1 MSIIRLSCIRT
12 RLFAPDAKG
21 NLVSDAY
28 DRVTRTGALGDLPRP
43 AASLGDAGHVGES
56 DTASPNLDHFLKVS
70 VAGAGARL
78 GRNAPVVC
86 LVHGFLFDPQK
97 IWRPDP
103 ADSDNPHC
111 RVFHFLDLGESGEI
125 RQHTAG
131 WPRQLGLAEND
142 GGAGGIALAFG
153 WHSQPGFASSLLER
167 FQNFYARA
175 YDYANET
182 AWPLVCVLRGLAQRI
197 TDRPIDIFC
206 HSLGS
211 TVVVRALAIA
221 AKHRF
226 PFLDRI
232 GRVVILGGSEYSGEA
247 NILYRRLE
255 QHVADRRLPRAE
267 GPYVYNIVSREN
279 DVLDKLAENFGPKS
293 FMSKTQVI
301 GHNGLE
307 AAKKAP
313 RWMDLQIDSAEIR
326 QWARRAYGLDVSGDE
341 PGNIWDHWYYYTH
354 RGNMAMYRGILRQR
368 SDWTFDVLRGTRNGG
383 RVPEGV
389 GVGFFGD

>member
-1 MSIIRLSCIRT
+1 MSIIRLSAIRT
-12 RLFAPDAKG
+12 RLYAPDAKG
-21 NLVSDAY
+21 DLVPEPY
-28 DRVTRTGALGDLPRP
+28 DRTSLTGELGNLPRP
-43 AASLGDAGHVGES
+43 TASLGDGGHVDES
-56 DTASPNLDHFLKVS
+56 AAASPNLDHYIKESL
-70 VAGAGARL
+70 AAAGARL

-86 LVHGFLFDPQK
+86 LVHGFLFDPRMA
-97 IWRPDP
+97 WRPDP

-111 RVFHFLDLGESGEI
+111 RLYHFRDLGESSEI
-125 RQHTAG
+125 RNHTAG
-131 WPRQLGLAEND
+131 WPRHLGLAEND

-153 WHSQPGFASSLLER
+153 WHSQPGFASSLLDR

-182 AWPLVCVLRGLAQRI
+182 AWPLVCALRALARRV

-255 QHVADRRLPRAE
+255 QYVGERRLPRAE

-293 FMSKTQVI
+293 FMSNTQVI

-307 AAKKAP
+307 AAKKAA
-313 RWMDLQIDSAEIR
+313 RWIDLQIDGAKTR
-326 QWARRAYGLDVSGDE
+326 QWARANHGLDISGDE

-354 RGNMAMYRGILRQR
+354 RGNMALYRNILRQR
-368 SDWTFDVLRGTRNGG
+368 ADWSFDRLRAA

-389 GVGFFGD
+389 PVGAFGD